1 MGCCYLGTEK
11 ENHSLIL
18 LVMPNPFILHIDC
31 NSFYASCEVSLRP
44 ELKGKPVVVAN
55 YNEAGGGIIL
65 ALSKEAK
72 ALGLKRGNPVF
83 QVREILEKHQ
93 VTVFPSNLAKYVD
106 ISRRIVKIVEEL
118 DMVQDFCRYSVDE
131 FFATIPEIKK
141 REDIVSFVGIIKE
154 AIEHGIDIPVS
165 CGIAPT
171 YTLAKVA
178 TWYAKRYEGYK
189 GICVLEK
196 EHVEKALRGLPVN
209 DIWGVGWRTAPKMK
223 KMGILTAWDY
233 VQRPKSF
240 IQSRFHITGVRTWM
254 ELQGIPA
261 IDISTPPKQ
270 QSIMHSRTF
279 TYMVSDRNKLSD
291 FIRDYSVAVA
301 RKLRDQHS
309 VCQSVTVFIHTNRH
323 REDLDQYA
331 NGFTVHLKE
340 GTADTSV
347 IIKAALQ
354 AFDTVFLPHY
364 QYKRAGVLLG
374 DIISDE
380 AVQQDLFA
388 SSGEEIKKNRRLMKV
403 TDGINTRYGMNTV
416 QPASLLITPEEQKKT
431 AEQRNGL
438 KFEPF
443 LSQTTNLDDVIEVK

>member
-1 MGCCYLGTEK
+1 MSRPT
-11 ENHSLIL
+11 
-18 LVMPNPFILHIDC
+18 ILHIDC

-83 QVREILEKHQ
+83 QVREVLEKHQ
-93 VTVFPSNLAKYVD
+93 VRVFPANLTKYVD
-106 ISRRIVKIVEEL
+106 ISRRIVSIVEEL
-118 DMVQDFCRYSVDE
+118 DMVGQFCRYSVDE
-131 FFATIPEIKK
+131 FFATIPEMKK

-154 AIEHGIDIPVS
+154 AIEHGSGIPVS
-165 CGIAPT
+165 CGIANT

-178 TWYAKRYEGYK
+178 TWYAKRYDGYQ
-189 GICVLEK
+189 GICVLEE
-196 EHVEKALRGLPVN
+196 EHVEKALRGLPVEEV
-209 DIWGVGWRTAPKMK
+209 WGVGWRTAPKMK
-223 KMGILTAWDY
+223 QMGIHTAWDY
-233 VQRPKSF
+233 AQRPQAF
-240 IQSRFHITGVRTWM
+240 IQNRFHIPGVRTWM
-254 ELQGIPA
+254 ELHGKPA
-261 IDISTPPKQ
+261 VDITTPPKQ

-291 FIRDYSVAVA
+291 YIRDYAVAAA

-309 VCQSVTVFIHTNRH
+309 VCHSVTVFIHTNRH
-323 REDLDQYA
+323 REDLNQYA
-331 NGFTVHLKE
+331 NGFTVHLQE
-340 GTADTSV
+340 GTADTSA

-354 AFDTVFLPHY
+354 AFDKVFLPY
-364 QYKRAGVLLG
+364 FQYKRAGVVLA

-388 SSGEEIKKNRRLMKV
+388 SSGEEIKRNRRLMKV

-416 QPASLLITPEEQKKT
+416 QPASLLVTPEEQEEKNKL
-431 AEQRNGL
+431 RNGL
-438 KFEPF
+438 KYEPF
-443 LSQTTNLDDVIEVK
+443 LSQTTNLDDIIKVK